1 MISTSHRFG
10 LVLFCS
16 LVAGLLSHPVL
27 SWADDSDDAPRW
39 CINAKTKVEKLICE
53 QLGPYDQEL
62 GVYYE
67 TLLKM
72 VEPSAKS
79 DLVRSQ
85 KRWIAEREQCGA
97 IAKTPEE
104 LGNCVST
111 KIHQRSDLL
120 QKDIADRNSEKRLSE
135 FNKFDLRTF
144 KDTAFEFQY
153 PSSWHLEM
161 TEDGR
166 ISLKN
171 EGEDMVLGF
180 EKAVTFPEQCTYSEG
195 DASEDEIRRNFY
207 AGKKQIGG
215 REFEQFNRGWL
226 PSGRDEHY
234 YRFFN
239 GRCFAVDVSDNS
251 TAPSNCYHGGPGYYE
266 AACVIAQLEA
276 KDLMAYSD
284 AVIRTVSFSSDEK

>member
-1 MISTSHRFG
+1 MISASYRFG
-10 LVLFCS
+10 LVLFCP
-16 LVAGLLSHPVL
+16 LVAGLFSHPVL
-27 SWADDSDDAPRW
+27 SRADDSDDAPRW

-53 QLGPYDQEL
+53 QLGPHDQEL

-72 VEPSAKS
+72 VEPRAKS

-85 KRWIAEREQCGA
+85 KRWIAERGQCGA

-104 LGNCVST
+104 LGDCVST

-120 QKDIADRNSEKRLSE
+120 QKDIAEMNSEKRLSE
-135 FNKFDLRTF
+135 FNKFDLKTF

-153 PSSWHLEM
+153 PSSWHLET

-171 EGEDMVLGF
+171 EAEDMILGF
-180 EKAVTFPEQCTYSEG
+180 EKAVTSAQQCTYSEEHT
-195 DASEDEIRRNFY
+195 SEDQIRRDFY
-207 AGKKQIGG
+207 VGKVQIGG
-215 REFEQFNRGWL
+215 REFERFDRGWL
-226 PSGRDEHY
+226 PSGHDEHY
-234 YRFFN
+234 YRFFD
-239 GRCFAVDVSDNS
+239 GHCFVVDVSDNS
-251 TAPSNCYHGGPGYYE
+251 TAPSNCSHYGAGSSE
-266 AACVIAQLEA
+266 AICVIAELEA

-284 AVIRTVSFSSDEK
+284 AVIRTVSFLSDKK